1 MTIEI
6 WIDTLQHRAV
16 DGSGAARRLS
26 LDEVRR
32 QALDSRP
39 GWLAREL
46 DRRGDE
52 TLVAA
57 ALAANPELD
66 TALAPRL
73 LGAGRI
79 GIVVDECLLSRLS
92 AALPAKSGPANT
104 GVHAENAP

>member
-6 WIDTLQHRAV
+6 WIGTLQHRAV

-26 LDEVRR
+26 PDEVRR

-52 TLVAA
+52 GLIAA

-66 TALAPRL
+66 AALAPRL
-73 LGAGRI
+73 LDPRRI
-79 GIVVDECLLSRLS
+79 GIVMDERLLCRLS
-92 AALPAKSGPANT
+92 AALPPTTGPAWSGP
-104 GVHAENAP
+104 HPEDPR